1 MHNNPRVKKKKW
13 EEVNSQPLQL
23 RNLIVIFF
31 LVTTIV
37 IFFCEG
43 DLLPNFVT
51 NKGDQTLPLI
61 KFAQNTIQL
70 F

>member
-1 MHNNPRVKKKKW
+1 MHNNPRVKKKSGRRLT
-13 EEVNSQPLQL
+13 V
-23 RNLIVIFF
+23 NLIVIFF

-61 KFAQNTIQL
+61 KFAQNTIEL